1 MGKTRQNGRVVSD
14 GVLTIDENNNVG
26 IGSTDPETKFL
37 DVEGE
42 TTSTQID
49 GAVVGQSQSDVIAF
63 SIALG

>member
-26 IGSTDPETKFL
+26 IGSTDPETKL